1 MASVYGKIASVFGFK
16 VVRQRSKVVGQRSKV
31 VDQRSR
37 VGHRRSK
44 RVGWIKCF
52 AVFPLSGLAWGTGA
66 AAYIELPE
74 WRSKAPVEAA
84 GDTGPGECW
93 AIEPKTLSSPASV
106 RYRIDGGHSRFM
118 VKAFASGLLSF
129 AAHNHNIAIRD
140 FSGDA
145 EVTYG
150 TVEPASLNM
159 RVRADSLAVTD
170 KVSDSDRQKIE
181 TTMRN
186 DVLETARYPDIVFQ
200 STGASATRLEEG
212 KYQAKITGNL
222 TLHGTTHTV
231 TVNARLDF
239 GTDEFHAVG
248 EFPIRQ
254 SQFGIKPVSVA
265 GGTIKV
271 KDEVKLSFDI
281 VGRRV

>member
-1 MASVYGKIASVFGFK
+1 MLPGANGEAKN
-16 VVRQRSKVVGQRSKV
+16 
-31 VDQRSR
+31 
-37 VGHRRSK
+37 
-44 RVGWIKCF
+44 
-52 AVFPLSGLAWGTGA
+52 GA
-66 AAYIELPE
+66 ANLE
-74 WRSKAPVEAA
+74 
-84 GDTGPGECW
+84 G
-93 AIEPKTLSSPASV
+93 ASGGATV
-106 RYRIDGGHSRFM
+106 RYRIDSAHSRFA
-118 VKAFASGLLSF
+118 VHAYAAGLLSF

-140 FSGDA
+140 FSGEA
-145 EVTYG
+145 EVTYE

-159 RVRADSLAVTD
+159 RIRSDSLAVTD

-186 DVLETARYPDIVFQ
+186 DVLETSRYPEIAFQ
-200 STGASATRLEEG
+200 STGASASRLDEG
-212 KYQAKITGNL
+212 KYQVRIPGTL
-222 TLHGTTHTV
+222 TLHGTTRSV
-231 TVNARLDF
+231 TITARLDF

-248 EFPIRQ
+248 EFPIKQ

>member
-1 MASVYGKIASVFGFK
+1 MQWKGIRAASTG
-16 VVRQRSKVVGQRSKV
+16 
-31 VDQRSR
+31 
-37 VGHRRSK
+37 
-44 RVGWIKCF
+44 IKCP
-52 AVFPLSGLAWGTGA
+52 VFLA
-66 AAYIELPE
+66 AALAYGFSGANPTMLP
-74 WRSKAPVEAA
+74 RANGEANDGGA
-84 GDTGPGECW
+84 T
-93 AIEPKTLSSPASV
+93 V
-106 RYRIDGGHSRFM
+106 RYHIDGAHSRFA
-118 VKAFASGLLSF
+118 VHAYAAGLLSF

-140 FSGDA
+140 FSGEA
-145 EVTYG
+145 EVTYE

-159 RVRADSLAVTD
+159 RIRSDSLAVTD

-186 DVLETARYPDIVFQ
+186 DVLETSRYPEIAFQ
-200 STGASATRLEEG
+200 STGASASRLDEG
-212 KYQAKITGNL
+212 KYQVRIPGTL
-222 TLHGTTHTV
+222 TLHGTTRSV
-231 TVNARLDF
+231 TITARLDF

-248 EFPIRQ
+248 EFPIKQ